1 MNQLYELTTLSFP
14 LLAVSEVFE
23 GALAYVTDSNAI
35 GELIGGWRTEI
46 GTLGRLLILRGF
58 ETAKD
63 LATERKRALLGSKP
77 FNGGR
82 RGLRISGAFE
92 PRGARF
98 VEV

>member
-14 LLAVSEVFE
+14 LLSVSEVFE

-63 LATERKRALLGSKP
+63 LATERKRKCL
-77 FNGGR
+77 R
-82 RGLRISGAFE
+82 RSWASEQYRSSRARRYLR
-92 PRGARF
+92 P
-98 VEV
+98 